1 MQRGARPQL
10 MRAMNERLMLEVLR
24 TEGPASRAGLA
35 RASSLSKP
43 TVGVAISALRRDGLV
58 RVAGLRMG
66 VRGPAAPLYEIR
78 PEAGFV
84 LGLDVGREYLR
95 GAIADITGVVRAR
108 GAHRVRAARA
118 ESMVAELVALAEEL
132 EKKAGVRRSRITQ
145 VVVGS
150 PGVFDQDG
158 SPLVASHNLPGWGRP
173 GVVHALRE
181 ALGRSTRVENDVS
194 LAALAERDFGHGRGV
209 RTFCFVS
216 VGTGIGMGLIIEG
229 RLHRGFH
236 GAAGEISYLPIGAPG
251 ADPSA
256 STVRRHGE
264 LEGAAAAP
272 AVVRAARRAGL
283 ARAGSSRNV
292 FAAATAGDA
301 RAAQIVATEV
311 QLIARAVASVV
322 AVVDPELIVLG
333 GGIGR
338 APGFAG
344 EVAHALER
352 IVPFAPSVVM
362 SALGEDAVADGCLAM
377 GTELAW
383 QRMLDRP

>member
-1 MQRGARPQL
+1 
-10 MRAMNERLMLEVLR
+10 MRAMNERLVLQVLR
-24 TEGPASRAGLA
+24 AEGPGSRAGLA
-35 RASSLSKP
+35 RASGLSKP
-43 TVGVAISALRRDGLV
+43 TVGVAISALKRDGLV
-58 RVAGLRMG
+58 RMAGLRMG

-95 GAIADITGVVRAR
+95 GAIADVTGAVRAR
-108 GAHRVRAARA
+108 GEHRVRAARA
-118 ESMVAELVALAEEL
+118 ESMVAELVRLAEEL
-132 EKKAGVRRSRITQ
+132 EGNAGVRRNRITQ

-181 ALGRSTRVENDVS
+181 TLGRSTLVENDVS

-216 VGTGIGMGLIIEG
+216 VGTGIGMGLVIDG
-229 RLHRGFH
+229 RLHRGSH
-236 GAAGEISYLPIGAPG
+236 GAAGEISYLPIGMPG

-264 LEGAAAAP
+264 LEGAAAAA
-272 AVVRAARRAGL
+272 AVVRAARRAGV
-283 ARAGSSRNV
+283 ARAGSSRRV
-292 FAAATAGDA
+292 FAAAAQGDVG
-301 RAAQIVATEV
+301 AAQIVSTEV
-311 QLIARAVASVV
+311 QLIAKAVASVV

-338 APGFAG
+338 APGFAEDVSRG
-344 EVAHALER
+344 LER
-352 IVPFAPSVVM
+352 IVPFAPPVVM
-362 SALGEDAVADGCLAM
+362 SALGDGAVTDGCLAM
-377 GTELAW
+377 GADLAW
-383 QRMLDRP
+383 QRMLDRE

>member
-1 MQRGARPQL
+1 

-24 TEGPASRAGLA
+24 AEGPASRAGLA

-43 TVGVAISALRRDGLV
+43 TVGVAIAALRRDGLV
-58 RVAGLRMG
+58 RVGGLRIG

-95 GAIADITGVVRAR
+95 GAIADITGAVRAR

-132 EKKAGVRRSRITQ
+132 EKKAAVRRSRITQ

-209 RTFCFVS
+209 QTFCFVS
-216 VGTGIGMGLIIEG
+216 VGTGIGMGLIIDG

-236 GAAGEISYLPIGAPG
+236 GAAGELSYLPIGVPG

-311 QLIARAVASVV
+311 QLIAKTVASVS

-344 EVAHALER
+344 EVARAVER
-352 IVPFAPSVVM
+352 IIPFAPSVVV
-362 SALGEDAVADGCLAM
+362 SALGEDAVTDGSLAM

-383 QRMLDRP
+383 QRMLDRE